1 MQVFN
6 NRALGFATLGLLTGF
21 TMSVT
26 QGCDDGPIGDL
37 AKQCGLVCGAYVDGE
52 ANISGLANVDA
63 FFGAAL
69 DVTAS
74 INDLDASIRASID
87 RIAFSLGLEAGATP
101 AEIKGAFDAKFGAA
115 LDGGLRIDFAPPRCE
130 ASVEVMASAAASCDV
145 EVDPGSVEFECSGGC
160 QVEAG
165 VEVDCGASAE
175 LKCSGTPPGLAC
187 EGECSGSC
195 AVDISAGA
203 SCEGTCNGQ
212 CDGTCSLSNADG
224 ECRGEC
230 SGECR
235 GECEVNMEAGGSCEG
250 RCQGSCEWTP
260 PSGQCEANVE
270 AKCEAMA
277 GGSVECSGRCEG
289 SAQAPSV
296 SAECEASVEAK
307 ASASVECRPPTL
319 EISFHFSASA
329 SADVQG
335 EFKAFL
341 GTFRA
346 EFAAILAARAKAEI
360 IADAFAKLA
369 ATGEGAVRG
378 AIDVAADGDFKM
390 KFGAACALAALP
402 DAVAGIGAASTKLS
416 GSIQASA
423 QMSASFLGG

>member
-1 MQVFN
+1 MQVFK
-6 NRALGFATLGLLTGF
+6 NRAFGFATLGLLTGF

-37 AKQCGLVCGAYVDGE
+37 AAQCGLVCGAFVEGE
-52 ANISGLANVDA
+52 ANVSGLANVDA

-69 DVTAS
+69 ELEAAIT
-74 INDLDASIRASID
+74 DLDVSIRASID
-87 RIAFSLGLEAGATP
+87 RIALSLGLQAGASP

-115 LDGGLRIDFAPPRCE
+115 LDGGLTIDFAPPRCE

-145 EVDPGSVEFECSGGC
+145 EVDPGGVEFECSGGC
-160 QVEAG
+160 AVEAG

-175 LKCSGTPPGLAC
+175 LRCTGTPPGLAC

-195 AVDISAGA
+195 AVDVSAGA
-203 SCEGTCNGQ
+203 SCSGTCNGQ
-212 CDGTCSLSNADG
+212 CDGECSLTNAQG

-230 SGECR
+230 SGTCT
-235 GECEVNMEAGGSCEG
+235 GECEVSMEGGASCEG

-307 ASASVECRPPTL
+307 ASASIECRPPTL
-319 EISFHFSASA
+319 EIAFRFSASA
-329 SADVQG
+329 NADIQG

-346 EFAAILAARAKAEI
+346 EFAAILAAEAKARI
-360 IADAFAKLA
+360 IAEAVAKLGA
-369 ATGEGAVRG
+369 QGQLAVEGAV
-378 AIDVAADGDFKM
+378 DAAVSGDFKAR
-390 KFGAACALAALP
+390 FGAACAIQALP
-402 DAVAGIGAASTKLS
+402 AAASAIAAAGGKVQ
-416 GSIQASA
+416 GSITASA